1 MLHGSCC
8 GTCRRFHLDERSR
21 NESFECLHQ
30 FFGLRID
37 VGGHPTHQV
46 ILVRQLEQLWSHRPL
61 VQQVQRTEKSLVQGN
76 DRRMVVGQEI
86 GMDVQQG
93 MRQRALIVGNLSF
106 YRPIIPVIKAEAYRI
121 VHTDTFRQF
130 GKCDRKHF
138 FPPQLPGEETL
149 HVLSHTAQFR
159 HISFLE
165 IALGCKRR
173 LVRQKHQQGIGPVG
187 QLGEVDAA
195 ECRDFRSCI
204 FSRQGRHEV
213 FQGGHFHLLPHVVH
227 FNAPFLQFFQKVEP
241 VHLEHNERIVVNLPA
256 EHIDHGCQMFARHR
270 PIGTTAIHLQVIPS
284 FGEYLQAAG
293 AGDVQHLRV
302 QFPVEE
308 TGDDARSGYQPV
320 HQLVHLSGGKLRDGD
335 FNAVRPRTAAL
346 HLGADNIIL
355 QLYFTDGAIAG
366 ISCAAGDAVLIIN
379 VGQRTQPFVAPPCIA
394 KLLCHI

>member
-1 MLHGSCC
+1 
-8 GTCRRFHLDERSR
+8 
-21 NESFECLHQ
+21 
-30 FFGLRID
+30 
-37 VGGHPTHQV
+37 
-46 ILVRQLEQLWSHRPL
+46 
-61 VQQVQRTEKSLVQGN
+61 
-76 DRRMVVGQEI
+76 MVVGQEI
-86 GMDVQQG
+86 GIDVQQG
-93 MRQRALIVGNLSF
+93 MRQRALVVGNLSF

-121 VHTDTFRQF
+121 VHTDAFRQF

-173 LVRQKHQQGIGPVG
+173 LVRQKHQQGIRPVG
-187 QLGEVDAA
+187 QLGEVNAA
-195 ECRDFRSCI
+195 ECRDFR
-204 FSRQGRHEV
+204 
-213 FQGGHFHLLPHVVH
+213 
-227 FNAPFLQFFQKVEP
+227 EP

-293 AGDVQHLRV
+293 AGDVHHLRV

-308 TGDDARSGYQPV
+308 AGDDARSGYQPV
-320 HQLVHLSGGKLRDGD
+320 HQLVHLPGGKLRDDD

-346 HLGADNIIL
+346 HLGADNIIM
-355 QLYFTDGAIAG
+355 QLYFSDGAIAG
-366 ISCAAGDAVLIIN
+366 ISCAPGDAVLIIN

-394 KLLCHI
+394 KLLCHIIV